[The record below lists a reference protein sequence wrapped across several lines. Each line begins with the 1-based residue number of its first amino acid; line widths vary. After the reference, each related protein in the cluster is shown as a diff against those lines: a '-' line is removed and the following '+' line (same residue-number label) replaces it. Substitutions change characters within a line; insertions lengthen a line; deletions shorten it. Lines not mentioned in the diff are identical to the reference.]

1 MESGEPF
8 PGFTIQKHADSVFYV
23 YQRTAEGDHERIG
36 SADSYEDACES
47 ASAYATLL
55 QDAWS

>member
-1 MESGEPF
+1 MEIGEPF
-8 PGFTIQKHADSVFYV
+8 PGFTIQKHADGVFYV

-36 SADSYEDACES
+36 SADSYEDAREI

-55 QDAWS
+55 L